1 MYIVYLYFIIFGF
14 FWIIPKVTGII
25 NTRFLNL
32 NPSLS
37 FLILGSLYCV
47 SVVYTVAAEHNWD
60 PKSYVFG
67 DGKSSVC
74 LGPLDR
80 IKLGQTSKESINPL
94 VAAVIWKLFMS
105 LGIQYF
111 ARHQQFKSSHGILF
125 ASES

>member
-60 PKSYVFG
+60 
-67 DGKSSVC
+67 
-74 LGPLDR
+74 L
-80 IKLGQTSKESINPL
+80 
-94 VAAVIWKLFMS
+94 
-105 LGIQYF
+105 
-111 ARHQQFKSSHGILF
+111 H
-125 ASES
+125 